1 MDKLCQEQLRTIEEL
16 KFKLKITIEEKAY
29 YEGFVIGIINMI
41 VDSKKENKALKYEL
55 LYLYK

>member
-1 MDKLCQEQLRTIEEL
+1 LDKLCQEQLRTIEEL